1 MKTKIL
7 TRLQWTHQKKKKKKE
22 RKKNHI
28 NKTRNEKEE
37 ITTENA
43 EIQRIVRYYYEYL
56 YGFKL
61 DNLEEMN
68 RVLKKFKHPRLN
80 QEEIEIVTKPI

>member
-1 MKTKIL
+1 M
-7 TRLQWTHQKKKKKKE
+7 
-22 RKKNHI
+22 
-28 NKTRNEKEE
+28 E